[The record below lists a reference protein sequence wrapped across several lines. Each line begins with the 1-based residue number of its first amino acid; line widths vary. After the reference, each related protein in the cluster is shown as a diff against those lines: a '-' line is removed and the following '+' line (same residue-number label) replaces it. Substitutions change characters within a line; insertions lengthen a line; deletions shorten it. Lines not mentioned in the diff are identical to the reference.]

1 MHPLLPAL
9 LIPAYLAF
17 VLPGAVSAAEKSIR
31 DLTNTKIIKSHEQ
44 PHNILNEACVA
55 CHPKDKFDFWLLI
68 YKGKEPKLAVDGSEG
83 IAAPN
88 AGAQRKGGASAGAA
102 PRPANPFNSH
112 DAIACNFCHLE
123 NPTRESPKFI
133 VGVLDLC
140 RLCHP
145 QTGLHHLPTGEDL
158 ARVNAAIRK
167 GTLPGDEGAPAC
179 TTCHQVH
186 NSVYGTREAYART
199 IWEKKLPNP
208 HGNRALCVVC
218 HQGTKEEVAGG
229 KLSKGD
235 DINGLCNECHS
246 KVGIKRAPHVLDA
259 AASEATYRMEYLGY
273 PLKEGKLTCATCHD
287 EVCQGGLDPANPKFL
302 RGGPYDDQDKFCYRC
317 HLEDTAKLNSPH
329 NQLDGFGRIREKSC
343 LFCHRNAPDRDKKL
357 PGNIAMVGDDATVCG
372 ACHQVGPHPGTNHLV
387 PLAGEK
393 RKRWTEY
400 QERHKVALPLDESE
414 SIKCTTCHN
423 PHAKGVV
430 KGEAGVGAG
439 SKWRVPD
446 FREMCAPCHGRY

>member
-179 TTCHQVH
+179 TTCHLTERDGKVRTSYPEGLLLPSGTLRGDAHDDRFRIDHARVAKNDEKYCAACHTRSMCVSCH
-186 NSVYGTREAYART
+186 NGTV
-199 IWEKKLPNP
+199 KP
-208 HGNRALCVVC
+208 
-218 HQGTKEEVAGG
+218 
-229 KLSKGD
+229 
-235 DINGLCNECHS
+235 
-246 KVGIKRAPHVLDA
+246 LDFH
-259 AASEATYRMEYLGY
+259 AASPFARSS
-273 PLKEGKLTCATCHD
+273 P
-287 EVCQGGLDPANPKFL
+287 
-302 RGGPYDDQDKFCYRC
+302 GPR
-317 HLEDTAKLNSPH
+317 AAS
-329 NQLDGFGRIREKSC
+329 
-343 LFCHRNAPDRDKKL
+343 
-357 PGNIAMVGDDATVCG
+357 
-372 ACHQVGPHPGTNHLV
+372 
-387 PLAGEK
+387 
-393 RKRWTEY
+393 
-400 QERHKVALPLDESE
+400 
-414 SIKCTTCHN
+414 
-423 PHAKGVV
+423 
-430 KGEAGVGAG
+430 
-439 SKWRVPD
+439 
-446 FREMCAPCHGRY
+446 